1 MIRRAQPW
9 LGTIVDI
16 TADCDQAGLNAAFAQ
31 IAQVHHLMS
40 FHDPASDIA
49 RFNQAATGARLVL
62 NAHTMQVL
70 QLAEQLR
77 LATDGI
83 FNIGCAPR
91 LVENGLLPAPAA
103 DAVLYQPAQALMQW
117 AADGALFK
125 LASGWIDVGGIA
137 KGYAVDLAV
146 EALQQAGA
154 QAGCVNAGGDL
165 RVFGQRDWPVSLR
178 HPQQPQRLLPAMPLR
193 DEAMATSATYFS
205 RREQYGRSISALLD
219 GRDGHS
225 ILGTSSIS
233 IRAPRC
239 VLADA
244 LTKVVMA
251 SADPHHP
258 ALQRWQATALI
269 I

>member
-9 LGTIVDI
+9 LGTLVEI
-16 TADCDQAGLNAAFAQ
+16 TADGDQAGLSAAFAQ
-31 IAQVHHLMS
+31 IAQVHGLMS
-40 FHDPASDIA
+40 FHDAASDIA
-49 RFNQAATGARLVL
+49 RFNRAAAGTRLEL
-62 NAHTMQVL
+62 HDHTMQVL

-77 LATDGI
+77 LETDGM
-83 FNIGCAPR
+83 FNIACAPR

-103 DAVLYQPAQALMQW
+103 ETVLYQPGQALMQW
-117 AADGALFK
+117 DADGSLCK

-146 EALQQAGA
+146 AALQLAGA

-165 RVFGQRDWPVSLR
+165 RVFGLQDWPVSLR
-178 HPQQPQRLLPAMPLR
+178 DPRQPQRLLPAVQLR
-193 DEAMATSATYFS
+193 AEAMATSATYFS
-205 RREQYGRSISALLD
+205 RRMQHGQHVSALLD
-219 GRDGHS
+219 GRDGRS
-225 ILGTSSIS
+225 ILSSSSIS
-233 IRAPRC
+233 VRAPSC

-258 ALQRWQATALI
+258 ALTQWQATALI

>member
-16 TADCDQAGLNAAFAQ
+16 TADCDQAGLNAAFAR
-31 IAQVHHLMS
+31 IAQVQRLMS

-49 RFNQAATGARLVL
+49 RFNRAAAGTRLEL
-62 NAHTMQVL
+62 HADTTAVL

-77 LATDGI
+77 LETDGI
-83 FNIGCAPR
+83 FNIACAPR
-91 LVENGLLPAPAA
+91 LVKAGLLPAPAA

-117 AADGALFK
+117 TTDGCLVK

-154 QAGCVNAGGDL
+154 RAGCVNAGGDL

-178 HPQQPQRLLPAMPLR
+178 HPQQPQRLLPAVQLR

-205 RREQYGRSISALLD
+205 RREQHGRSYSALID
-219 GRDGHS
+219 GRDGRS
-225 ILGTSSIS
+225 ILGSSSIS
-233 IRAPRC
+233 VRAPRC

-251 SADPHHP
+251 SADPHDP
-258 ALQRWQATALI
+258 ALQRWQASALI

>member
-31 IAQVHHLMS
+31 IAQVHGLMS

-49 RFNQAATGARLVL
+49 RFNRAAAGTRLALHAATTA
-62 NAHTMQVL
+62 VL

-83 FNIGCAPR
+83 FNIACAPR
-91 LVENGLLPAPAA
+91 LVANGLLPAPAA
-103 DAVLYQPAQALMQW
+103 DAVLYQPGQTLMQW
-117 AADGALFK
+117 AADGSLTK

-146 EALQQAGA
+146 AALQQAGA

-178 HPQQPQRLLPAMPLR
+178 DPEQPQRLLPAMQLR

-205 RREQYGRSISALLD
+205 RSEQHGHSFSALID
-219 GRDGHS
+219 GRDGRS
-225 ILGTSSIS
+225 ILAASSIS
-233 IRAPRC
+233 VRAPRC

-251 SADPHHP
+251 SGDPRHP
-258 ALQRWQATALI
+258 ALARWQAAAHI